1 MRGVQLMPSAESDC
15 VGAQN
20 RWVNRFGRLRVIG
33 RRLCPAQMSPE
44 RHGAVFAWGAVG
56 VSRTARRC
64 RIKFTD
70 RRVARLGA
78 YSDGGA

>member
-1 MRGVQLMPSAESDC
+1 
-15 VGAQN
+15 
-20 RWVNRFGRLRVIG
+20 
-33 RRLCPAQMSPE
+33 MSPE

-70 RRVARLGA
+70 PRVARLGA